1 MIAKVM
7 AVSLNYELSDSDDG
21 ETDLDGTVTATSA
34 DESADPAFWR
44 LDIETGL
51 SKISITAIYCY

>member
-1 MIAKVM
+1 MKTDFVMTAINTAIVILMIAKVM

-34 DESADPAFWR
+34 DESADPAF
-44 LDIETGL
+44 
-51 SKISITAIYCY
+51 